1 MSIKKFVRPEFLRW
15 LFGSLFALLSLTYI
29 KDSLIASLSYFLL
42 AVFTLPPF
50 SDIPS
55 SIIKKPISTPVKF
68 LIGFV
73 LLLIAIRFDPNT
85 DKTDPSVRGVNTS
98 AAITITSTPTPQP
111 TATPTPSSESNLYE
125 VVRVVDGDTIVVKIE
140 DKEETIRLIGIDS
153 PESVDPRKSVEC
165 FSKEASAKAKELI
178 EGKKITLE
186 IDPTQDDKDK
196 YNRLLRYVFLEDGT
210 FINKKLI
217 EDGYAFEY
225 TYEKPYK
232 YQSEFKEAQK
242 NAEINKNGLW
252 AENACPLT
260 SVPTIKPTLR
270 PQSTKI
276 PISIPTT
283 SQTYVVPVVPN
294 TSGGSYVCD
303 CSKTCPNMSSCAEAQ
318 YQLNV
323 CGCQAR
329 DGDKDGIACDSDCQ

>member
-1 MSIKKFVRPEFLRW
+1 MSFKKIVRPEFLRW
-15 LFGSLFALLSLTYI
+15 LFGSLFALFSLIFI
-29 KDSLIASLSYFLL
+29 KDSLVSSLSYFLL
-42 AVFTLPPF
+42 AVLTLPPF

-55 SIIKKPISTPVKF
+55 SIIKKPINTSAKL
-68 LIGFV
+68 LIGFA

-85 DKTDPSVRGVNTS
+85 SKTNPSIRSVNTS
-98 AAITITSTPTPQP
+98 ATITFTSTPTPRP
-111 TATPTPSSESNLYE
+111 TSLPIPSSESYLYD
-125 VVRVVDGDTIVVKIE
+125 VVKVIDGDTIVVKIE

-153 PESVDPRKSVEC
+153 PETVDPQKSVEC

-186 IDPTQDDKDK
+186 IDPTQGNKDK
-196 YNRLLRYVFLEDGT
+196 YNRLLRYVFLDDGT

-242 NAEINKNGLW
+242 KAEINKNGLW
-252 AENACPLT
+252 AENACPST
-260 SVPTIKPTLR
+260 SAPTIKPTLR
-270 PQSTKI
+270 LQPKVPT
-276 PISIPTT
+276 SIPTT
-283 SQTYVVPVVPN
+283 SQTYFIPVVPN
-294 TSGGSYVCD
+294 TSDGSYVCD
-303 CSKTCPNMSSCAEAQ
+303 CSKTCPNMSSCVEAQ